1 MITLMRKIPACLFL
15 LLCLQQSNGQTVV
28 PAQTE
33 LAVLAMLIVGIEFTE
48 SVSTAEPVQVPI
60 APLTVYEL
68 VEVGFTVGFTELEL
82 LLQV

>member
-1 MITLMRKIPACLFL
+1 MILVVFTLEGNHVYVVAPLAV
-15 LLCLQQSNGQTVV
+15 NVTVV

-33 LAVLAMLIVGIEFTE
+33 LAVLAMLMVGIEFTE

-60 APLTVYEL
+60 APLTVYVL
-68 VEVGFTVGFTELEL
+68 VEVGLTVGFTELEL

>member
-1 MITLMRKIPACLFL
+1 MILVVFTLEGNHVYVVAPLAL
-15 LLCLQQSNGQTVV
+15 SVTVV